1 LINRVLI
8 VGTGSMGRRH
18 LHLARRFLPDS
29 EIKILARSTGNE
41 ISAFAD
47 GEYTSIDKALE
58 FSPDLAVIASPATT
72 HLDSAIPLAK
82 LGAHLLIEKPIAAS
96 PNRVNELIEA
106 VRKNS
111 KIMLVGYNLRFSP
124 SLIQFRKLIQS
135 GLIGKIYFIR
145 AEVGQYLPSWRPD
158 ADYRDSVSAK
168 KELGGGVLLEL
179 SHELDYLRWIF
190 GDIVSVYASLSQQSS
205 LEIDVEDTAEMI
217 LNFESRDNGPSI
229 VCSLH
234 LDFVRQDS
242 MRICTVTGEKGTLRW
257 NALEGRIDHFESDTL
272 EWKTVIQDKLERD
285 ATYVTQWQHLLECI
299 ATGHAPSVGGE
310 DGLATIKVVEMARQS
325 SLTGTRVTK

>member
-1 LINRVLI
+1 MVKRVLI

-18 LHLARRFLPDS
+18 LHLARQFLPES
-29 EIKILARSTGNE
+29 EIKILSRRKGNE
-41 ISAFAD
+41 ISALAD
-47 GEYTSIDKALE
+47 GEYTSIDEALK

-72 HLDSAIPLAK
+72 HLDSAIPFAN

-96 PNRVNELIEA
+96 TNRVKELIEA
-106 VRKNS
+106 VRKNN

-124 SLIQFRKLIQS
+124 SLKQFRTLIQS

-158 ADYRDSVSAK
+158 IDYRNSVSAK

-179 SHELDYLRWIF
+179 SHEFDYLRWIF
-190 GDIVSVYASLSQQSS
+190 GDIVSVYASISQQSS

-217 LNFESRDNGPSI
+217 LNFESRHNSPPI

-234 LDFVRQDS
+234 LDFVRSDS
-242 MRICTVTGEKGTLRW
+242 VRICTVTGEKGTLRW
-257 NALEGRIDHFESDTL
+257 NALEGRVDHFKSETL
-272 EWKTVIQDKLERD
+272 EWKTIIKDKLERD
-285 ATYVTQWQHLLECI
+285 ATYEALWRHFLGCI
-299 ATGHAPSVGGE
+299 ATGHAPLVDGE
-310 DGLATIKVVEMARQS
+310 EGLATLKIVEMARQS
-325 SLTGTRVTK
+325 SLTGTRVTQ